1 MTEEQGG
8 SDRPTSSVPSTLESG
23 GLRSASGPDSLSSL
37 FIGLNPPRPVSLF
50 PAGVPMDREA
60 KGVRVAIID
69 SGVDASHP
77 WLANASL
84 KHVVVERQG
93 EVFSIVPS
101 DPIDRSGHGTA
112 CAGIIHRMAPGAE
125 LTSVCALGAD
135 GRCARD
141 GLIAALRYCVRERFS
156 VVNLSLG
163 IDIPR
168 GAPLRPTDYKSLV
181 ELYEIADAAYTAQ
194 VVLVASGPNASGF
207 RTYPGRFKSLIG
219 VGRGSFEDA
228 EAMRSHI
235 TIDYEIIAPGND
247 VLAPALGG
255 GERRWTGTSFA
266 CPHVTA
272 HVARIRAARPDL
284 TIESVKAALHELSL
298 ASARSA
304 SSPPRSPD
312 ATA

>member
-1 MTEEQGG
+1 
-8 SDRPTSSVPSTLESG
+8 VPL
-23 GLRSASGPDSLSSL
+23 
-37 FIGLNPPRPVSLF
+37 
-50 PAGVPMDREA
+50 DREG
-60 KGVRVAIID
+60 KGVRVAIVD

-77 WLANASL
+77 WLERASI
-84 KHVVVERQG
+84 KHVAVDRQG
-93 EVFSIVPS
+93 ETFTVVPS
-101 DPIDRSGHGTA
+101 EPLDRSGHGTA
-112 CAGIIHRMAPGAE
+112 CAGIIHRMAPLAE

-194 VVLVASGPNASGF
+194 VVLVASGPNVAGF
-207 RTYPGRFKSLIG
+207 RTYPGRVKSLIG
-219 VGRGSFEDA
+219 VGRGSFDDP
-228 EAMRSHI
+228 EALKSHI

-272 HVARIRAARPDL
+272 HVARIRAAQPDL
-284 TIESVKAALHELSL
+284 TIESVKAALREL
-298 ASARSA
+298 AAARADSA
-304 SSPPRSPD
+304 PPRSPD